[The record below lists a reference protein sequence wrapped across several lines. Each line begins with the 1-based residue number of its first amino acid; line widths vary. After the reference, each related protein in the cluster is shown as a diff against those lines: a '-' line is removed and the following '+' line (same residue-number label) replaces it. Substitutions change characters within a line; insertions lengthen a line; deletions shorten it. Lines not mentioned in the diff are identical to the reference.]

1 MSPRVTGNLTT
12 GPRPESTVPGDPR
25 SPDASITD
33 ALRSIGA
40 DALSS
45 DSSPEAKV
53 AVLDRLASLRTGLV
67 SEAQWEV
74 TVQELER
81 ILRACGVPA
90 PRRMIQAALN
100 GSHNAADSGLQGS
113 SLNLED
119 PEPLSSQLV
128 PSEVLTEVE
137 EAFLR
142 HVALPEGA
150 SVALALWVLFAATHD
165 SWSVSPILAAVSPV
179 KRCGKTTLLH
189 LLSTLVPRP
198 LAAANI
204 TSAALVRAVEKY
216 KPTLILDE
224 ADTFLPERE
233 ELRGVLNSGHVRA
246 MAFVIRT
253 AGDDYEQRRF
263 STWAPKVLALIGKL
277 PGTLEDRAIVIH
289 MHRREPTETVESL
302 RLDQPD
308 RYEMLRRKVWTF
320 AQQSIDA
327 FREVD
332 PEVPVALNHRAQ
344 DNWRPLL
351 AIAELAGAEWS
362 RRARAAALLLGSDDA
377 EDELGVELLGDL
389 RAIFRQRGE
398 SRLTSETLVNLLGGM
413 GDRPWSD
420 HRRGNPLSK
429 RQMAILLRPFGISP
443 KSIWID
449 GKTVR
454 GYELASLENAFRRY
468 LPQPDP
474 QVPQEPSSD
483 AND

>member
-1 MSPRVTGNLTT
+1 MY
-12 GPRPESTVPGDPR
+12 
-25 SPDASITD
+25 
-33 ALRSIGA
+33 SIG
-40 DALSS
+40 LL
-45 DSSPEAKV
+45 PYE
-53 AVLDRLASLRTGLV
+53 LGLV
-67 SEAQWEV
+67 SKAQWEV

-204 TSAALVRAVEKY
+204 TSAALFRAVEKY

-246 MAFVIRT
+246 MGVRNQNRPVTTMNSA
-253 AGDDYEQRRF
+253 A
-263 STWAPKVLALIGKL
+263 SALGHQK
-277 PGTLEDRAIVIH
+277 
-289 MHRREPTETVESL
+289 
-302 RLDQPD
+302 
-308 RYEMLRRKVWTF
+308 F
-320 AQQSIDA
+320 
-327 FREVD
+327 
-332 PEVPVALNHRAQ
+332 
-344 DNWRPLL
+344 
-351 AIAELAGAEWS
+351 
-362 RRARAAALLLGSDDA
+362 
-377 EDELGVELLGDL
+377 
-389 RAIFRQRGE
+389 
-398 SRLTSETLVNLLGGM
+398 
-413 GDRPWSD
+413 
-420 HRRGNPLSK
+420 
-429 RQMAILLRPFGISP
+429 
-443 KSIWID
+443 
-449 GKTVR
+449 
-454 GYELASLENAFRRY
+454 
-468 LPQPDP
+468 
-474 QVPQEPSSD
+474 
-483 AND
+483 

>member
-204 TSAALVRAVEKY
+204 TSAALFRAVEKY

-233 ELRGVLNSGHVRA
+233 ELRGVLN
-246 MAFVIRT
+246 
-253 AGDDYEQRRF
+253 
-263 STWAPKVLALIGKL
+263 
-277 PGTLEDRAIVIH
+277 
-289 MHRREPTETVESL
+289 
-302 RLDQPD
+302 
-308 RYEMLRRKVWTF
+308 
-320 AQQSIDA
+320 
-327 FREVD
+327 
-332 PEVPVALNHRAQ
+332 
-344 DNWRPLL
+344 
-351 AIAELAGAEWS
+351 
-362 RRARAAALLLGSDDA
+362 
-377 EDELGVELLGDL
+377 
-389 RAIFRQRGE
+389 
-398 SRLTSETLVNLLGGM
+398 
-413 GDRPWSD
+413 
-420 HRRGNPLSK
+420 
-429 RQMAILLRPFGISP
+429 
-443 KSIWID
+443 
-449 GKTVR
+449 
-454 GYELASLENAFRRY
+454 
-468 LPQPDP
+468 
-474 QVPQEPSSD
+474 
-483 AND
+483 

>member
-204 TSAALVRAVEKY
+204 TSAALFRAVEKY